1 MPSTGNTV
9 AHGWKVVWSIHR
21 TPTPFFLS
29 NKLEGKIIFYTFH
42 NNNDKKQWHLNIA
55 HFNGSKETKEDLE
68 LIAFE
73 GKESLRTIHVGL
85 RFPKKIKTQGE

>member
-1 MPSTGNTV
+1 MVGRLFGQFIEPQ
-9 AHGWKVVWSIHR
+9 
-21 TPTPFFLS
+21 PLFLA
-29 NKLEGKIIFYTFH
+29 NKQKWKIIFYTFY
-42 NNNDKKQWHLNIA
+42 NNNKNKRQWHLNIA

-85 RFPKKIKTQGE
+85 